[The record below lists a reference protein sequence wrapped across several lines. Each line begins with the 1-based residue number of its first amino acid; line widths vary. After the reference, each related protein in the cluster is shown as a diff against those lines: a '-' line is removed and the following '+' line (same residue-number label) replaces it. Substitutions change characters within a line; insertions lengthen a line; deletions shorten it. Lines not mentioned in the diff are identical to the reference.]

1 MISENSK
8 KFCVI
13 ILIYTL
19 RLIDHRK
26 VNFLISSEREVF
38 DMTEN
43 LIKDVKKIQ
52 QALINKES
60 IGDEFEEKMEAVHKL
75 EEVAD
80 YLKDALGRGI
90 EF

>member
-1 MISENSK
+1 MNNKKQVVFDTTDSK
-8 KFCVI
+8 
-13 ILIYTL
+13 
-19 RLIDHRK
+19 
-26 VNFLISSEREVF
+26 REVF

>member
-1 MISENSK
+1 
-8 KFCVI
+8 
-13 ILIYTL
+13 
-19 RLIDHRK
+19 
-26 VNFLISSEREVF
+26 
-38 DMTEN
+38 MTEN

-60 IGDEFEEKMEAVHKL
+60 VGDELEAIHKL

>member
-1 MISENSK
+1 
-8 KFCVI
+8 
-13 ILIYTL
+13 
-19 RLIDHRK
+19 
-26 VNFLISSEREVF
+26 
-38 DMTEN
+38 MTEN

-60 IGDEFEEKMEAVHKL
+60 IGDEFEEKMEAVHTL

>member
-1 MISENSK
+1 MQDNK
-8 KFCVI
+8 KGA
-13 ILIYTL
+13 
-19 RLIDHRK
+19 
-26 VNFLISSEREVF
+26 F

-60 IGDEFEEKMEAVHKL
+60 VGDEFEEKMEAIHKL

>member
-1 MISENSK
+1 M
-8 KFCVI
+8 
-13 ILIYTL
+13 LIYTL
-19 RLIDHRK
+19 GKIDYRK
-26 VNFLISSEREVF
+26 VNFLQDNKKGAF